1 VVIVGAG
8 IGGPALGIALKRAGI
23 ESIVY
28 EASDEPRDDAGAFLN
43 LAPNGLAV
51 LQALG
56 LGWRLDGLGFQ
67 NDRLVFHNETG
78 RTLAE
83 VAVGGVTVM
92 RGAVSRVLREA
103 AEEAGV
109 RFEFGKTLSSLTE
122 HSGCHCAVRRWDDC
136 RWLESGRRRWH
147 PLAHP
152 IQLLHRR
159 TETDVHRHHQPGWR
173 GAHRHAAHRQSD
185 AHDLRA
191 QWLLRVRGSPG
202 W

>member
-1 VVIVGAG
+1 MVIVGAG

-56 LGWRLDGLGFQ
+56 LGRRLDGLGFQ

-92 RGAVSRVLREA
+92 RGAVSRALREA
-103 AEEAGV
+103 AEKAGV
-109 RFEFGKTLSSLTE
+109 RFEFGRTLSSLTE
-122 HSGCHCAVRRWDDC
+122 HNG
-136 RWLESGRRRWH
+136 
-147 PLAHP
+147 
-152 IQLLHRR
+152 
-159 TETDVHRHHQPGWR
+159 DVIARFADGTTADGSSLVGADGIHSR
-173 GAHRHAAHRQSD
+173 G
-185 AHDLRA
+185 
-191 QWLLRVRGSPG
+191 
-202 W
+202 

>member
-1 VVIVGAG
+1 MVIVGAG

-56 LGWRLDGLGFQ
+56 LGRRLDGLGFQ

-122 HSGCHCAVRRWDDC
+122 HNG
-136 RWLESGRRRWH
+136 
-147 PLAHP
+147 
-152 IQLLHRR
+152 
-159 TETDVHRHHQPGWR
+159 DVIARFADG
-173 GAHRHAAHRQSD
+173 
-185 AHDLRA
+185 
-191 QWLLRVRGSPG
+191 
-202 W
+202 